1 MADTSVGQ
9 VFAVERCPKLALP
22 PYSNKMS
29 PAFCTILYQDVPNS
43 PYHIILTVLTILN
56 PDVLNLLFHIT
67 PYHTVVKGPKLYNHT
82 KMYNHTEHTAM
93 WQTWSKLHSLT
104 FPDGLFSS
112 CGAFR
117 SNFRGEEMSTTPA
130 EQPNQRGWQATTKTI
145 KTLTKTKTTPPEQ
158 PHLSQWQWGW
168 IWWVWE
174 FWKLWYYLLEYAAT
188 TTIAAEQ

>member
-1 MADTSVGQ
+1 MNTLPVAIWQTQ
-9 VFAVERCPKLALP
+9 VSAKFLRSRDVPNLAYHHTLPRCTKLALP

-29 PAFCTILYQDVPNS
+29 KAFCTILYQDVPNS
-43 PYHIILTVLTILN
+43 AYHIILTVLTILN

-130 EQPNQRGWQATTKTI
+130 EQPHQRG
-145 KTLTKTKTTPPEQ
+145 
-158 PHLSQWQWGW
+158 
-168 IWWVWE
+168 
-174 FWKLWYYLLEYAAT
+174 
-188 TTIAAEQ
+188 

>member
-22 PYSNKMS
+22 PYYNKMS
-29 PAFCTILYQDVPNS
+29 QAFCTILYQDVPNS

-67 PYHTVVKGPKLYNHT
+67 PYHTVVEGSKLYNHP
-82 KMYNHTEHTAM
+82 KMYNHTVHTAM
-93 WQTWSKLHSLT
+93 WQTWPKLHSLT

-112 CGAFR
+112 CGPFR

-130 EQPNQRGWQATTKTI
+130 EQPHQRGWQAEATQLVNNI
-145 KTLTKTKTTPPEQ
+145 KYIKYTKTTTTTPAEQ
-158 PHLSQWQWGW
+158 PHQKDDKQLRNFGKQL
-168 IWWVWE
+168 
-174 FWKLWYYLLEYAAT
+174 KH
-188 TTIAAEQ
+188 